1 MTKTASSLNVQ
12 FNVVIDTIPMSI
24 LALLAANRIG
34 RCTGDAF
41 GENVFTG
48 RMVCNL
54 QIILLGIAGRAFPA
68 PEGIGRRTFYYVDIT
83 LNPHRKGCMPNAS
96 TILRRLWMESAP
108 FPWWWFSARMAAAS
122 DGA

>member
-12 FNVVIDTIPMSI
+12 FNVVIDTIPMK
-24 LALLAANRIG
+24 
-34 RCTGDAF
+34 
-41 GENVFTG
+41 
-48 RMVCNL
+48 
-54 QIILLGIAGRAFPA
+54 
-68 PEGIGRRTFYYVDIT
+68 GIGRRTFYYVDIT